1 MSPDVWISVLAGCL
15 AVLVAGLVAG
25 AAWRLARRRPEGPV
39 LRPKA
44 LMNRPEAKLFRML
57 EHRLPAGYRL
67 HAQVSYGAMF
77 VLEDTAAWARI
88 NRRRA
93 DMVITDKAFEVLA
106 VIEYQGAGH
115 AGFTARSALRSR
127 RADQIKRQ
135 ALSDAGVRLVELRG
149 EVSAKS
155 VRGVLDEVFPAPTQS
170 PPEIRRAAR

>member
-1 MSPDVWISVLAGCL
+1 MSPGVGISVLAGCL
-15 AVLVAGLVAG
+15 AVLVAG
-25 AAWRLARRRPEGPV
+25 AAWALARRRPGAAA
-39 LRPKA
+39 LRPTA
-44 LMNRPEAKLFRML
+44 LLNRPEAKLFRML

-77 VLEDTAAWARI
+77 VLEDTAAYARI

-93 DMVITDKAFEVLA
+93 DMVITDKAFEVVA

-135 ALSDAGVRLVELRG
+135 ALSDAGLRLVEVRG
-149 EVSAKS
+149 EVSAES
-155 VRGVLDEVFPAPTQS
+155 VRRVLEEVFPAAPQS
-170 PPEIRRAAR
+170 APEIRRATP